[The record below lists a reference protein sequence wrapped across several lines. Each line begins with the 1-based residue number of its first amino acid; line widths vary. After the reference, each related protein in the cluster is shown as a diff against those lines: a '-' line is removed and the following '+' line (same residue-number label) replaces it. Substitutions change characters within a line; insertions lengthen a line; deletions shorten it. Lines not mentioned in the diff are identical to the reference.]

1 MATLITGFRNFRH
14 GRPFWGGLWVLL
26 AGAIIAW
33 LPLGPVTDIVT
44 AGAGAFAGVLIG
56 ALLIAMSVL
65 ILAVPIQRNIAA
77 VAAIVL
83 GLVSYPLSNFGGFFA
98 GMTLAVFGGCMALA
112 WSPDRSPA
120 TGPSHRSKGIEE

>member
-1 MATLITGFRNFRH
+1 MAALITGFRKFRQ

-33 LPLGPVTDIVT
+33 LPLGPVADIVT
-44 AGAGAFAGVLIG
+44 AGAGAFAGLLIG
-56 ALLIAMSVL
+56 ALLIAMSAL
-65 ILAVPIQRNIAA
+65 ILLVPVQRNLAA

-83 GLVSYPLSNFGGFFA
+83 GLVSYPLTNFGGFFA

-120 TGPSHRSKGIEE
+120 ISPSPLTKGIEE